1 MKIYNDK
8 EITNNTNYPDLF
20 KLFKV
25 IATTYIKLY
34 VFNDK
39 LWMLYYLNKQPFF
52 LYICYYWYSGTS
64 RYEINSFQSGFR
76 IMIFSYNESRFT
88 CKSPNSFQALQKHH
102 IKFYNKGK
110 TRMK

>member
-39 LWMLYYLNKQPFF
+39 LWMLYYLNKHSNT
-52 LYICYYWYSGTS
+52 LA
-64 RYEINSFQSGFR
+64 N
-76 IMIFSYNESRFT
+76 T
-88 CKSPNSFQALQKHH
+88 CRHTQTLTILHEAL
-102 IKFYNKGK
+102 
-110 TRMK
+110 